1 MKTRNALVV
10 TIGFYVSVIL
20 GAHDFWLGVSTWRA
34 APGSRITVTANVG
47 DRFPNPTSFTAP
59 ERVER
64 VRLIGP
70 GGEIEITPD
79 FRREQ
84 NSLATDVHLPPD
96 AGTYLVVMTIKPRFI
111 EIKPPDFATYL
122 SHEGLER
129 VVEERQRRGET
140 SKPGRERYSRY
151 AKVLIRA
158 GEQRSDHVTKPLGLP
173 AELVP
178 ATDPTALR
186 AGDSLTVRLLL
197 DGRPVEGALVGGIY
211 ASSKGKPDEWPV
223 RARTDARGE
232 ARLSLDHAGPWLLRT
247 VHMVRREGESGREAV
262 DWESYWASLAF
273 DLQKQ

>member
-1 MKTRNALVV
+1 MKRRTALLV
-10 TIGFYVSVIL
+10 TAALCVSGIL
-20 GAHDFWLGVSTWRA
+20 EAHDFWLGVSAWRV
-34 APGSRITVTANVG
+34 APGSRITMTANVG

-59 ERVER
+59 ERVDR

-84 NSLATDVHLPPD
+84 KSLATDVQLPPG
-96 AGTYLVVMTIKPRFI
+96 AGTYLVVMTIKPRYI

-129 VVEERQRRGET
+129 VVAERERRGEM

-158 GEQRSDHVTKPLGLP
+158 GEQGSDHVTKPLGLP

-178 ATDPTALR
+178 ATDPTSLR

-223 RARTDARGE
+223 RARTDSRGE
-232 ARLSLDHAGPWLLRT
+232 ARISLDHAGPWLLRA
-247 VHMVRREGESGREAV
+247 VHMVRREGESGPEAV
-262 DWESYWASLAF
+262 DWESYWASLTF
-273 DLQKQ
+273 DIQK